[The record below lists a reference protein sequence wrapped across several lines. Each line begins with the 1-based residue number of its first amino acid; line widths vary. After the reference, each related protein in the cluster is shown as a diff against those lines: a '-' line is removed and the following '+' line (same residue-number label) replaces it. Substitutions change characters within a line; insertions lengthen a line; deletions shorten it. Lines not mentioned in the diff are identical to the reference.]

1 MKLVLAALLVLGIVV
16 ARRVHVQWQARQQV
30 AAVGFRRVPP
40 ELLAGAER
48 TWLVFTGAS
57 GAGDTPV
64 HDELARHD
72 PTARVVTL
80 DARKE
85 PHLAEALEVRTIPTV
100 VLADRSGDVQA
111 HLVGAPAV
119 RNYLAARSDTA

>member
-48 TWLVFTGAS
+48 TWLVFT

-119 RNYLAARSDTA
+119 RNYLAERSDTA